1 MGKRF
6 LKITTLRLHM
16 TIKAGGGADRD
27 RTGDLRRAKPA
38 LSQSELQPLKL
49 APRFPPDVQPKLS
62 GLLSGGPK
70 WT

>member
-1 MGKRF
+1 
-6 LKITTLRLHM
+6 M
-16 TIKAGGGADRD
+16 TIKTGGGADRD